1 MRRPPIDFGEKMN
14 ETKSNNRRQFLRSA
28 TATAIAGSQ
37 ITLARAMGASFF
49 SEGSLPSLDGATAWL
64 NSPPLK
70 KTDLLGKVAL
80 IDFWTYTC
88 INWRR
93 TLPYIR
99 AWDAKYRKHGL
110 TVIGVHTPEFPFE
123 KNAENVRQALL
134 EMKIDY
140 PVAIDSDYA
149 VWRAFENEYWPAIY
163 LADAQGHIHYHKFGE
178 GDYEQSE
185 KEIQRLLKQA
195 GASIESESISI
206 NPTDAEVAADWADL
220 RSQENY
226 VGYERTEGFASPN
239 RTAFDKPHVYSLPQ
253 RLSLNEWAL
262 AGNWTTQKDA
272 IALNAANGRIAYQ
285 FHARDLHLVMGLTV
299 RGTSIRYRVTL
310 DGRPPGAA
318 HGTDVDEQG
327 NGIVAEQRLYQLI
340 RQPKPIGDRTFEIE
354 FLDAGAEAFSF
365 TFG

>member
-1 MRRPPIDFGEKMN
+1 MN
-14 ETKSNNRRQFLRSA
+14 EPTNNNRRQFLRSA
-28 TATAIAGSQ
+28 AAMAIAGSQ
-37 ITLARAMGASFF
+37 IGLAGPMGASFF

-70 KTDLLGKVAL
+70 KTDLRGKVAL

-123 KNAENVRQALL
+123 KNVDNVRRALL

-149 VWRAFENEYWPAIY
+149 VWRAFENDYWPALY
-163 LADAQGHIHYHKFGE
+163 LSDSQGHIRYHKFGE

-185 KEIQRLLKQA
+185 REIQRLLKQA
-195 GASIESESISI
+195 GISI
-206 NPTDAEVAADWADL
+206 DPESTSINATGSEVAADWADL

-226 VGYERTEGFASPN
+226 VGYERTQGFVSPSG
-239 RTAFDKPHVYSLPQ
+239 TAFDKPHVYSLPQ

-272 IALNAANGRIAYQ
+272 IALNAANGRIAYK
-285 FHARDLHLVMGLTV
+285 FHARDLHLVMGPAV
-299 RGTSIRYRVTL
+299 RGTSVRYRVSL
-310 DGRPPGAA
+310 DGQAPGAA
-318 HGTDVDEQG
+318 HGADVDEQG
-327 NGIVAEQRLYQLI
+327 NGIVAEQKLYQLI
-340 RQPKPIGDRTFEIE
+340 RQPKPIGERTFEID
-354 FLDAGAEAFSF
+354 FLDAGVEAFSF